1 MFRRLDKEEAIS
13 EHWSMENFR
22 RKDRFYTIAFAL
34 VDAFAS
40 LEVGAVIVINARI
53 AESLG
58 LAEELSGYV
67 ITAYLYP
74 LFGVLLLA
82 LVFDRR
88 IRSAASPGSLFLA
101 GLALFAAG
109 NGVCA
114 LAPGAPSFFAG
125 RFVMSAGAALA
136 FVGQLWTAS
145 SFFSARLMAILVWGE
160 VGAAVGDIAGPV
172 IGGFFA
178 GVAPGGW
185 RAFFLLDA
193 CVGLVTLAAAAFAL
207 GGRQAPPASPIGA
220 APAAT
225 DRAKRG
231 EAVTTTLQQVAISLL
246 LVGSEYF
253 FSDYLQQK
261 MDESPLPVA
270 LGNLAAAIG
279 TIIGAAWAARMDRS
293 FRRVPLAALFGM
305 LCSLG
310 ALALCL
316 SGRRVFLAALPLFAS
331 GVFMG
336 LACVSIYA
344 SIVNASTPDGFL
356 RCTLVYL
363 LGMQIG
369 NALGVQAVGIA
380 EQLRVGPLSTASIVA
395 VLPVAIA
402 VFVLFCAPERGTA
415 PGGTTQGH
423 AKG

>member
-1 MFRRLDKEEAIS
+1 
-13 EHWSMENFR
+13 MENFR

-88 IRSAASPGSLFLA
+88 IRNAASPRDLFLA

-185 RAFFLLDA
+185 RAGA
-193 CVGLVTLAAAAFAL
+193 
-207 GGRQAPPASPIGA
+207 GRSPTPLPAGSRSPPAPGARWRTAPGPGWPA
-220 APAAT
+220 APAPPGP
-225 DRAKRG
+225 RA
-231 EAVTTTLQQVAISLL
+231 
-246 LVGSEYF
+246 
-253 FSDYLQQK
+253 
-261 MDESPLPVA
+261 
-270 LGNLAAAIG
+270 
-279 TIIGAAWAARMDRS
+279 
-293 FRRVPLAALFGM
+293 
-305 LCSLG
+305 
-310 ALALCL
+310 
-316 SGRRVFLAALPLFAS
+316 
-331 GVFMG
+331 
-336 LACVSIYA
+336 
-344 SIVNASTPDGFL
+344 
-356 RCTLVYL
+356 
-363 LGMQIG
+363 
-369 NALGVQAVGIA
+369 
-380 EQLRVGPLSTASIVA
+380 GPG
-395 VLPVAIA
+395 
-402 VFVLFCAPERGTA
+402 C
-415 PGGTTQGH
+415 PGGG
-423 AKG
+423 